1 MLVLGLLIL
10 AAAVVVGVAGV
21 AANTGAA
28 HQLPGGVAL
37 FGYHINTS
45 TGKLFFFGLVIGA
58 IGTVGLLMMADG
70 LRRNAALRREL
81 FRFRREARSRSRRSA
96 PAATA
101 PTAPVATA
109 PTAPAEPLVAAGSA
123 RPASG
128 SAPTSTN
135 GGSTVGRM
143 ALKRRLSGL
152 RPQRP
157 AAKQ

>member
-28 HQLPGGVAL
+28 HQLPGGFAL

-45 TGKLFFFGLVIGA
+45 TGKLFFAGLVIGA
-58 IGTVGLLMMADG
+58 IGTVGLLLMADG

-81 FRFRREARSRSRRSA
+81 FRFRREARSRSRRPA
-96 PAATA
+96 PAAA
-101 PTAPVATA
+101 A

-123 RPASG
+123 RPASA
-128 SAPTSTN
+128 STSTTT
-135 GGSTVGRM
+135 STTSTSSGNAARRM
-143 ALKRRLSGL
+143 ALKRRLTGL
-152 RPQRP
+152 RPQRE

>member
-21 AANTGAA
+21 TANTGAA
-28 HQLPGGVAL
+28 HHMPGGFAL

-45 TGKLFFFGLVIGA
+45 SGKLFFAGLIIGA
-58 IGTVGLLMMADG
+58 IGTVGLMLMADG
-70 LRRNAALRREL
+70 VRRNAALRREL
-81 FRFRREARSRSRRSA
+81 FRFRREARSRSRRPA

-101 PTAPVATA
+101 PAAPV
-109 PTAPAEPLVAAGSA
+109 VAAGSA

-128 SAPTSTN
+128 PAPRSTS
-135 GGSTVGRM
+135 GGTAGRL
-143 ALKRRLSGL
+143 ALKRKLSGL
-152 RPQRP
+152 RPQRQ